1 MKNKLDYYNIL
12 EALGDG
18 VIMINA
24 LNEIEYINK
33 KAIEIIGSHP
43 KELED
48 IARFFP
54 VKTNEKGDII
64 KSIIEEVKES
74 GITRGLER
82 GAYIMVHQLEKK
94 YMSASITPILVQSQY
109 QVVLT
114 IRDVTNLIN
123 LENAHIEQKK
133 NLEIINDALPL
144 GLVVVDKN
152 RKVVKVNRYISHNF
166 DVKHAQDGEALLGN
180 LLKCSNA
187 KDKLCGLS
195 EKCVE
200 CQMRQSVHALYE
212 DNQDYLN
219 YRLQFKHTI
228 FDENIYRDYQLG
240 FVKIMSHDEVQTLII
255 IQDITEQVNYE
266 KRIQKAK
273 DDAIEANQLKSEF
286 LSNMSHEIRTPLN
299 GIIGMVDLT
308 RRYLTEPSLIE
319 NLDIAKSSSMN
330 LLNIINSILDIS
342 KIEAGKLT
350 LFKKPF
356 YVDRLFEEVYKENLF
371 KAQEKHIEFKLQS
384 CPNAIG
390 RVIGDRIRLKQ
401 VLTNLVDNAIKF
413 TDIGEVVVYYYFSMI
428 GSSKLELSVHV
439 KDTGIGISEN
449 FMKNLFESFT
459 QADGSYTRKKGG
471 TGLGLTIS
479 KKIINLIGG
488 NLTVKSNEG
497 VGSEFIFSIP
507 LELEVDSGREA
518 EVSNR
523 SLDSLDSLDSLYE
536 PFYKQEPSEERHK
549 KGRILVVEDDAI
561 NRRIIHKQLDLDG
574 HTVDIAENGKIG
586 VDKVENNLAYDIIF
600 MDIQMPVMSGLEA
613 IDAIRKT
620 EKGRKP
626 TIIALTALALKEDR
640 DVVMKHDFDLYVTK
654 PIQLQNIS
662 EMVYA
667 LLNGDKRIL
676 HDTRYNEAWF
686 VVEDNFRTDHDGSL
700 EKIVEKIRQLYVEK
714 DIDEIAVEAQKLVEY
729 FERNKQEQLRISAF
743 KLVMATRKENWE
755 KIMDLVEKIT
765 LDLV

>member
-18 VIMINA
+18 VIMVSA

-48 IARFFP
+48 IACYFP

-64 KSIIEEVKES
+64 KSIIEEVKEL
-74 GITRGLER
+74 GITRGLEK
-82 GAYIMVHQLEKK
+82 GAYIMVHQIEKR
-94 YMSASITPILVQSQY
+94 YMSASITRIQVQNQY

-144 GLVVVDKN
+144 GLVVVDEN
-152 RKVVKVNRYISHNF
+152 RKVVKINRYISHNF
-166 DVKHAQDGEALLGN
+166 DVKHALDGEALLGN

-195 EKCVE
+195 EKCLE
-200 CQMRQSVHALYE
+200 CQMRQSLHALYE

-266 KRIQKAK
+266 KRIKKAK
-273 DDAIEANQLKSEF
+273 DDAIQANRLKSEF

-356 YVDRLFEEVYKENLF
+356 YVDQLFEEVYKENLF
-371 KAQEKHIEFKLQS
+371 KAKEKHIEFNMPL
-384 CPNAIG
+384 CPTAIG

-413 TDIGEVVVYYYFSMI
+413 TDAGEVRIHYYFSMI

-439 KDTGIGISEN
+439 RDTGIGINED

-479 KKIINLIGG
+479 KKIIKLFGG
-488 NLTVKSNEG
+488 NLAVESKEGKGSN
-497 VGSEFIFSIP
+497 FFFSIP
-507 LELEVDSGREA
+507 LDVEA
-518 EVSNR
+518 DLGQKSEAYYRNLDTLNEAIYKKEIYENR
-523 SLDSLDSLDSLYE
+523 
-536 PFYKQEPSEERHK
+536 HI
-549 KGRILVVEDDAI
+549 KGRILVIEDDAI
-561 NRRIIHKQLDLDG
+561 NRRIIQKQLELDG
-574 HTVDIAENGKIG
+574 HTVDVGENGEIG
-586 VDKVENNLAYDIIF
+586 VNIVKYNQAYDVIF

-613 IDAIRKT
+613 IDIIRKMD
-620 EKGRKP
+620 KGRKP
-626 TIIALTALALKEDR
+626 AIIALTALALKEDR
-640 DVVMKHDFDLYVTK
+640 DVIMKHDFDLYITK
-654 PIQLQNIS
+654 PIQLHKIS
-662 EMVYA
+662 EMVHA
-667 LLNGDKRIL
+667 LMNGDKSML
-676 HDTRYNEAWF
+676 HDARYNEALIIME
-686 VVEDNFRTDHDGSL
+686 EDLKTEFDDSLERIL
-700 EKIVEKIRQLYVEK
+700 EKIKHLQEER
-714 DIDEIAVEAQKLVEY
+714 DSDEIIVQAQKLIEY
-729 FERNKQEQLRISAF
+729 FEKSKQEELRLLAF
-743 KLVMATRKENWE
+743 KLVMATRKEKWE
-755 KIMDLVEKIT
+755 KIIELVEKIA